1 MSENP
6 HPSPQRR
13 PAKGGASL
21 PMGPGDAAAMIQR
34 EIQASVKWHLARE
47 ANAADIIHRLSYR
60 VGPDSELAGKARG
73 YGARLKLLVARIDA
87 LMPAESRTS
96 EHEAALGVCSE
107 AVIHSL
113 DTKAA
118 TYMLVQFL
126 LHHAETPSVVL
137 MTAGEQLRSR
147 GFERLWQRAAR
158 EREKIG
164 DWVRRKQRD
173 LIGPQVLEARE
184 SPSAQS
190 DAGGAHHS
198 NERSVPAVG
207 TTVAVPRILYN
218 PPQIVRWI

>member
-137 MTAGEQLRSR
+137 MTAGEQ
-147 GFERLWQRAAR
+147 
-158 EREKIG
+158 
-164 DWVRRKQRD
+164 RD